1 MESSSE
7 DELTAR
13 LSSQLGNSD
22 SSSDRYF
29 QNIVIEN
36 RKKKTFSYIA
46 ISTGNR
52 SFYFKDDHKALNT
65 DGSGSMEF
73 AMFHLDIS
81 SSRPST
87 PDDIGC
93 LTYNITKNDT
103 EFQERLNQ
111 IKKEAFNNWLE
122 GKL

>member
-1 MESSSE
+1 
-7 DELTAR
+7 
-13 LSSQLGNSD
+13 
-22 SSSDRYF
+22 
-29 QNIVIEN
+29 
-36 RKKKTFSYIA
+36 
-46 ISTGNR
+46 
-52 SFYFKDDHKALNT
+52 
-65 DGSGSMEF
+65 MEF

-81 SSRPST
+81 SSRPSS